1 MSLIQ
6 IKIVLDMVNYLVPT
20 KHTTAKVTMQNYGET
35 FGHYSTLKPEER
47 YNYHI
52 SSQNSIIELIMNIHI
67 PTNNGMTFFL

>member
-1 MSLIQ
+1 
-6 IKIVLDMVNYLVPT
+6 MVNYLVPT

-52 SSQNSIIELIMNIHI
+52 SSQNSIIELIANKEYTYPDQQWHDILPLI
-67 PTNNGMTFFL
+67 EQI